1 MRSPFRPSPAYRTR
15 LWPRIKSAFQPVI
28 LCVGVAAFGGLLVF
42 LVWIGPAAFVLDAI
56 DMIRMRATTQ
66 ATIESVRVERG
77 GKFGSS
83 RPIIQFAYAVD
94 GTRYSSSKFC
104 PGHHENS
111 FWTGGESAARAFTVG
126 SPYQIH
132 YDPSSPGNACLLFG
146 WHKAT
151 VLFLAIGGLIALPW
165 WAQSASQFRG
175 ARRELAASIALVWVV
190 PAFFGPSVVP
200 PAAVLLALPV
210 PLLLFLI
217 SQRVR
222 SVGKLLR
229 RVRLA

>member
-1 MRSPFRPSPAYRTR
+1 M
-15 LWPRIKSAFQPVI
+15 
-28 LCVGVAAFGGLLVF
+28 LVL
-42 LVWIGPAAFVLDAI
+42 LVWIGPAAFVLEAI

-83 RPIIQFAYAVD
+83 RPIIQFAYTVD
-94 GTRYSSSKFC
+94 GTRYSSRKFC

-126 SPYQIH
+126 SPYPIH

-151 VLFLAIGGLIALPW
+151 VFFLAIGGLIALPW
-165 WAQSASQFRG
+165 WAQRASRFRG
-175 ARRELAASIALVWVV
+175 ARPELAASIALVWVV

-200 PAAVLLALPV
+200 PAAVLLALPA